1 METIKR
7 FISVNILLLFSIL
20 YSQSYTVSVL
30 GYTIANIEITTKNS
44 SEKRFELQSRGVA
57 DLLFPAKNNYLT
69 NYDSSTFFLEKYNY
83 DINQL
88 DFDIVYDA
96 QTDSSYNLIYNKKDT
111 LFLEN
116 SVHNFFTL
124 ISILE
129 TKNTSSFDTKWFNY
143 ESIGELGR
151 ARFIWSDSTNIFV
164 NNDSIMCDHY
174 RLDIDIPDRENSLFE
189 QVDYLSSYLDQNNQ
203 VKEIWVSKKKKK
215 IILMK
220 IKLSPFNIDIK
231 IVENKRI

>member
-96 QTDSSYNLIYNKKDT
+96 QTDSSYNLIYNKKD
-111 LFLEN
+111 LLRSVPVYSSEKISKINFLL
-116 SVHNFFTL
+116 SLV
-124 ISILE
+124 
-129 TKNTSSFDTKWFNY
+129 TSFNY
-143 ESIGELGR
+143 M
-151 ARFIWSDSTNIFV
+151 IWGDA
-164 NNDSIMCDHY
+164 
-174 RLDIDIPDRENSLFE
+174 
-189 QVDYLSSYLDQNNQ
+189 
-203 VKEIWVSKKKKK
+203 
-215 IILMK
+215 
-220 IKLSPFNIDIK
+220 
-231 IVENKRI
+231 